1 MNNLQK
7 VDGVIEKIQDKKI
20 LVIGDMIADVYVDGK
35 ISRVSRE
42 APVLVLEE
50 VGEKV
55 VAGGAANVVANVAT
69 LGGEVYAL
77 GVLGDDQNA
86 ESLRD
91 ILSKYDVHIEGLV
104 LDKTRPTISKTRI
117 IAGGRA
123 TVSQQVVRIDRESKE
138 PLSKKMEAA
147 LLAKLDKILP
157 QVEGIILSDYGAGT
171 ITDGVKKWLINFAG
185 KNKIPTMVDSRYRIG
200 DFNGVTYVKQN
211 DSELANFIGHPL
223 DDMTDFI
230 DAGTQLLNKLN
241 ASGVLITRGELGMS
255 LFERSGA
262 VHHIPVTDKSEV
274 FDVSGAGDT
283 CVAAFMLAITA
294 GMAPAQA
301 ARVSNVAAGIAVRK
315 LGTSTVN
322 FLELSHA
329 LERAR

>member
-1 MNNLQK
+1 MQK
-7 VDGVIEKIQDKKI
+7 VDGIIEKIQDKKI
-20 LVIGDMIADVYVDGK
+20 LVIGDMIADVYVDGR
-35 ISRVSRE
+35 ISRISRE

-50 VGEKV
+50 VGEKI

-69 LGGEVYAL
+69 LGGEVYAV
-77 GVLGDDQNA
+77 GVLGDDKNA

-91 ILSKYDVHIEGLV
+91 ILSKYDVHVEGLV
-104 LDKTRPTISKTRI
+104 LDKNRPTISKTRI

-123 TVSQQVVRIDRESKE
+123 TVSQQIVRIDRESKD
-138 PLSKKMEAA
+138 PISKKMEAA

-157 QVEGIILSDYGAGT
+157 KVEGIILSDYGAGT
-171 ITDGVKKWLINFAG
+171 ISDGVKKWLINFAG
-185 KNKIPTMVDSRYRIG
+185 KNKIPTMVDSRYRVG
-200 DFNGVTYVKQN
+200 EFNGVSFVKQN
-211 DSELANFIGHPL
+211 DSELAEFMGHPL
-223 DDMTDFI
+223 EDMTAFI
-230 DAGTQLLNKLN
+230 DAGETLLKKLN
-241 ASGVLITRGELGMS
+241 AAGALITRGELGMS

-262 VHHIPVTDKSEV
+262 VHHIPVSDKSEV

-294 GMAPAQA
+294 GMAPAAA

-329 LERAR
+329 LEHSR

>member
-1 MNNLQK
+1 MQK

-20 LVIGDMIADVYVDGK
+20 LVIGDMIADVYVDGR
-35 ISRVSRE
+35 ISRISRE

-50 VGEKV
+50 VGEKI

-69 LGGEVYAL
+69 LGGEVYAV
-77 GVLGDDQNA
+77 GVLGDDKNA

-91 ILSKYDVHIEGLV
+91 ILSKYDVHVEGLV
-104 LDKTRPTISKTRI
+104 LDKNRPTTSKTRI

-123 TVSQQVVRIDRESKE
+123 TVSQQIVRIDRESKD
-138 PLSKKMEAA
+138 PISKKMEAA

-157 QVEGIILSDYGAGT
+157 KVEGIILSDYGAGT
-171 ITDGVKKWLINFAG
+171 ISDGVKKWLINFAG
-185 KNKIPTMVDSRYRIG
+185 KNKIPTMVDSRYRVG
-200 DFNGVTYVKQN
+200 EFNGVSFVKQN
-211 DSELANFIGHPL
+211 DSELAEFMGHPL
-223 DDMTDFI
+223 EDMTAFI
-230 DAGTQLLNKLN
+230 DAGETLLKKLN
-241 ASGVLITRGELGMS
+241 AAGALITRGELGMS

-262 VHHIPVTDKSEV
+262 VHHIPVSDKSEV

-294 GMAPAQA
+294 GMAPAAA

-329 LERAR
+329 LEHSR

>member
-1 MNNLQK
+1 MQK

-35 ISRVSRE
+35 ISRISRE

-55 VAGGAANVVANVAT
+55 VPGGAANVVANVAT

-77 GVLGDDQNA
+77 GVLGDDKNS
-86 ESLRD
+86 ENLRK
-91 ILSKYDVHIEGLV
+91 ILSDHDVHIEGLV

-117 IAGGRA
+117 VAGGRA
-123 TVSQQVVRIDRESKE
+123 TVSQQIVRIDRESKE

-157 QVEGIILSDYGAGT
+157 HVEGIILSDYGAGT
-171 ITDGVKKWLINFAG
+171 ITEGVKKWLINYAG
-185 KNKIPTMVDSRYRIG
+185 KNKIPTMVDSRYRIA
-200 DFNGVTYVKQN
+200 DFVGVAYVKQN
-211 DSELANFIGHPL
+211 DAELANFVGHPL
-223 DDMTDFI
+223 EDMTAFI
-230 DAGTQLLNKLN
+230 DAGTSLLKKLN
-241 ASGVLITRGELGMS
+241 ANGVLITRGEKGMS

-262 VHHIPVTDKSEV
+262 VHHIPVSDRSEV

-283 CVAAFMLAITA
+283 CVAAFMLAIT
-294 GMAPAQA
+294 GGLAPAMA
-301 ARVSNVAAGIAVRK
+301 ARVSNFAAGIAVRK

-322 FLELSHA
+322 FVELSHVLA
-329 LERAR
+329 RAN